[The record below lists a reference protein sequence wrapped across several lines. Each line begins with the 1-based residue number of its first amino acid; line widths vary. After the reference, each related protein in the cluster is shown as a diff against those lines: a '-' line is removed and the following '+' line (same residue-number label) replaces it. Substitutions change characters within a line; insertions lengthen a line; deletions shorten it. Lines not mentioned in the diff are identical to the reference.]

1 MPSSCS
7 YFQATRHPWPCL
19 LFLVPLLLSYEGG
32 VLWLN
37 AAHPEAVRNGADTW
51 FRWGLEAF
59 GLEQMY
65 AAPALILVVLLGW
78 SLVRMEDRPDDF
90 LSIWTGMVVESV
102 LFAVG
107 LWGISRGL
115 RPFLFR
121 LGVELTLP
129 SPGRQVAGQII
140 TFVGAGIY
148 EEMLFRLVL
157 FAGLRWLLEFLGAPP
172 PLPFLG
178 AAAVSA
184 TLFSA
189 AHHLGPQ
196 GEVFIGYVYLFRT
209 LAGLYFA
216 CVFQLRGFGVAVGAH
231 ALYDVL
237 VGAGVG

>member
-1 MPSSCS
+1 L
-7 YFQATRHPWPCL
+7 A
-19 LFLVPLLLSYEGG
+19 YEGG

-37 AAHPEAVRNGADTW
+37 AAQPEVVRNGADTW
-51 FRWGLEAF
+51 LRWGLEAF

-65 AAPALILVVLLGW
+65 AAPALIVVVLLAW
-78 SLVRMEDRPDDF
+78 TLVRRDDRPDDA
-90 LSIWTGMVVESV
+90 LGVWTGMVVESV
-102 LFAVG
+102 FFAVG

-121 LGVELTLP
+121 VGLGLNCP
-129 SPGRQVAGQII
+129 SPSRQVAGQII

-157 FAGLRWLLEFLGAPP
+157 FAGLRWLLELIGAPS

-178 AAAVSA
+178 AAGVSA
-184 TLFSA
+184 ALFSA
-189 AHHLGPQ
+189 AHHVGPQ
-196 GEVFIGYVYLFRT
+196 GEVFVGYVFLFRT

-216 CVFQLRGFGVAVGAH
+216 CVFQLRGVGVAVGAH
-231 ALYDVL
+231 FLYDVL